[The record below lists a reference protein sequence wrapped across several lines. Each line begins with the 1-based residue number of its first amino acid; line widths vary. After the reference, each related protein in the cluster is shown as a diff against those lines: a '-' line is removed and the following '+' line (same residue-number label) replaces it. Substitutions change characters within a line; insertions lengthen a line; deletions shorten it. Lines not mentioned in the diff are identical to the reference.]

1 MCLFTKIYLIIIYI
15 ALNVSYEQ
23 KLYIYIVR
31 KIYDINCFGLCSNTY
46 FVSYIYDCLLG
57 PAK

>member
-23 KLYIYIVR
+23 KLYIYSEE
-31 KIYDINCFGLCSNTY
+31 DEINCFGLCSNTY

-57 PAK
+57 PVK